1 MSLPAFIHGRFIHPA
16 RIRNLSRGL
25 GEMLKPGSSLLD
37 VGCGDGRLA
46 ALLHDRCHLGD
57 VEGVDV
63 LVRDEV
69 AIPVRA
75 FDGLHLP
82 WPDRSWDYV
91 MAVDVLHHAADQ
103 RSLLADM
110 FRVARR
116 AVILKDHLC
125 ESAFDRWILLKMDG
139 VGNDRHGV
147 AVPGHYLSRVQW
159 ERLFAELGATV
170 ETFDDHVP
178 IYPWPF
184 SLAFGRG
191 LHCLC
196 SIRPPDGQSPC

>member
-1 MSLPAFIHGRFIHPA
+1 MIELVHERIIHPA
-16 RIRNLSRGL
+16 RLRNLSRGL

-46 ALLHDRCHLGD
+46 ALLRDRCHLGD

-75 FDGLHLP
+75 FDGRQLP

-91 MAVDVLHHAADQ
+91 MAVDVLHHAVDQ

-116 AVILKDHLC
+116 AVVLKDHLC
-125 ESAFDRWILLKMDG
+125 ESAFDRWMLLKMDG

-147 AVPGHYLSRVQW
+147 AVPGHYLSRAQW
-159 ERLFAELGATV
+159 ELLFAELGATV
-170 ETFDDHVP
+170 EVFRDRVP
-178 IYPWPF
+178 LYPWPL

-191 LHCLC
+191 LHCLY
-196 SIRPPDGQSPC
+196 SVRPPDAEH